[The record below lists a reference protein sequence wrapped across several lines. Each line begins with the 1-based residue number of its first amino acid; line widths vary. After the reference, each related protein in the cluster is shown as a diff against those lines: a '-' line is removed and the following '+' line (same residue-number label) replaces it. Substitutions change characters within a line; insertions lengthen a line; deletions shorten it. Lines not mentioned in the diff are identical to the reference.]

1 MILEGKLAKTA
12 NSKIGM
18 IEPRSGITTDARQGF
33 SLARIVVKPDQQR
46 VVPLRVI
53 NMSQTP
59 IELIAGENIADF
71 CPLVESCSKVPAAQ
85 KPDVCG
91 AVQSDL
97 SKTFLDKVNAVIDS
111 TLTCEDKDRVQRLMY
126 KYSDVFD
133 DKLGHTKLV
142 THKIDTG
149 NNQPIKQAPRRL
161 PYVYRD
167 EATRQV
173 AEMLHEDVIRPSTS
187 AWSSPVILVKKKSGE
202 LRFCVDYRKLNSVT
216 VGHAHPLPRIDDIL
230 DSLGDSKYFT
240 TLDLRSG
247 YWQISVDEHDRHKT
261 AFATPNGLYEF
272 NRMPFGLSTAP
283 ATFQRTM
290 DIILSGLTYV
300 ICLCYLDDVIVFGRD
315 MNEHCERLETV
326 LLRLREHNLYA

>member
-1 MILEGKLAKTA
+1 
-12 NSKIGM
+12 
-18 IEPRSGITTDARQGF
+18 
-33 SLARIVVKPDQQR
+33 
-46 VVPLRVI
+46 
-53 NMSQTP
+53 
-59 IELIAGENIADF
+59 
-71 CPLVESCSKVPAAQ
+71 
-85 KPDVCG
+85 
-91 AVQSDL
+91 
-97 SKTFLDKVNAVIDS
+97 
-111 TLTCEDKDRVQRLMY
+111 MY

-142 THKIDTG
+142 THKIYTG

-167 EATRQV
+167 EDNRQV
-173 AEMLHEDVIRPSTS
+173 AAMLQEDVIRPSTS

-202 LRFCVDYRKLNSVT
+202 LRFCRLSKIKLRYSRS
-216 VGHAHPLPRIDDIL
+216 HASIATHIDDIL

-261 AFATPNGLYEF
+261 AFATGNGLYEF

-300 ICLCYLDDVIVFGRD
+300 ICLCYLVFGRD
-315 MNEHCERLETV
+315 MNKHCERLETV
-326 LLRLREHNLYA
+326 LLRLREHNLRVKLSKCKIAAHQVAFLGHVISQSGIQPDPAKIAAVCDIPRPQSIRDIRSFLGLAGYYRKFITGFATVAAPLVQLTEKT

>member
-1 MILEGKLAKTA
+1 
-12 NSKIGM
+12 
-18 IEPRSGITTDARQGF
+18 
-33 SLARIVVKPDQQR
+33 
-46 VVPLRVI
+46 
-53 NMSQTP
+53 MSQTP
-59 IELIAGENIADF
+59 FQLIAGENIADF

-111 TLTCEDKDRVQRLMY
+111 TPICEYKERVQRLMY

-133 DKLGHTKLV
+133 DKLGHTILV

-167 EATRQV
+167 EANRQV
-173 AEMLHEDVIRPSTS
+173 
-187 AWSSPVILVKKKSGE
+187 AWSSPVILVKKNSGE
-202 LRFCVDYRKLNSVT
+202 LRFCVDYRKLNPVT

-230 DSLGDSKYFT
+230 DSLRDSKYFT

-300 ICLCYLDDVIVFGRD
+300 IFYVTL
-315 MNEHCERLETV
+315 TT
-326 LLRLREHNLYA
+326 

>member
-1 MILEGKLAKTA
+1 M
-12 NSKIGM
+12 
-18 IEPRSGITTDARQGF
+18 
-33 SLARIVVKPDQQR
+33 VKPDQQR

-59 IELIAGENIADF
+59 FQLIAGENIADF

-111 TLTCEDKDRVQRLMY
+111 THICEYKEHVQRLMY

-167 EATRQV
+167 EANRQV
-173 AEMLHEDVIRPSTS
+173 
-187 AWSSPVILVKKKSGE
+187 AWSSPVILVKKNSGE

-230 DSLGDSKYFT
+230 DSLRHSKYFT
-240 TLDLRSG
+240 TLDLRGG

-300 ICLCYLDDVIVFGRD
+300 ICLCYLDDVIVFGHD
-315 MNEHCERLETV
+315 MYEHCERLETV
-326 LLRLREHNLYA
+326 LLGLREHNLRVKLSKCKIAARQVAFLGHVISQSGIQPDPLK